1 MKTRLVM
8 HKVRLDLMLRDAE
21 AFMRPLIYSL
31 ASTELGPKTKGLTFR
46 YIKIY
51 LIISSMNEET

>member
-1 MKTRLVM
+1 M
-8 HKVRLDLMLRDAE
+8 HKVRLDLILRDAK

-51 LIISSMNEET
+51 LIISSINEET